1 MSHLFAYFSRM
12 KLIRRWGLMRST
24 HPENVQEHSQRVA
37 LVAHALALVRNRLYG
52 GAVDPARV
60 ALLALYHDSGEVL
73 TGDLPSPIKY
83 RNPEIRTAY
92 HEIEASAASTLLAMV
107 PEPLR
112 DDYRPLLL
120 GEAADPDERAIV
132 KAADKLC
139 AWMKC
144 LEETAAGNREF
155 AKAEEA
161 LREVVQS
168 IDQPE
173 VRWFV
178 ETFVPSFRLTLDEL
192 G

>member
-52 GAVDPARV
+52 GAVDPPRV

-120 GEAADPDERAIV
+120 GEGADPDERAIV

-178 ETFVPSFRLTLDEL
+178 ETFIPSFRLTLDEL